1 LSLRQDQ
8 SNAAAKLVVPEAHDG
23 AEIPRFKGPG
33 AWEIRRVSTEHHL
46 SAQEERD
53 VRLGELG
60 HDLRV
65 PLSAISMGIQLV
77 QRDVPTKAEI
87 LSSMLLMVKRINRLI
102 DQFMRSAHSGASELV
117 LNREPVSLA
126 AICREAV
133 EEATLAYPGHPIEFE
148 RYDDAPGE
156 WDRDRLLQVVRNL
169 LSNALRHGAAGEPV
183 IISVIDL
190 RDEAVL
196 AVANRG
202 RAIPDRF
209 REQLIDPTSRRAWSS
224 GHLGLNIVKE
234 IVRAHG
240 GRVELTSDDNATVFH
255 VWLPKKREISMS
267 RDRAIEER
275 P

>member
-1 LSLRQDQ
+1 MRQDQ

>member
-1 LSLRQDQ
+1 MRQDLF
-8 SNAAAKLVVPEAHDG
+8 NAAAKLVVPESHSG
-23 AEIPRFKGPG
+23 AKVPRFNHPG
-33 AWEIRRVSTEHHL
+33 GWEIRRLSPEHPS
-46 SAQEERD
+46 SAQEECD
-53 VRLGELG
+53 IRLGELG

-77 QRDVPTKAEI
+77 QRDVPTKAQL
-87 LSSMLLMVKRINRLI
+87 LSSMLLMVTRMNRLI
-102 DQFMRSAHSGASELV
+102 DQFVRTHSVASELV

-126 AICREAV
+126 AICREAI

-169 LSNALRHGAAGEPV
+169 LSNALRHGAAREPV

-190 RDEAVL
+190 KDEAVL

-202 RAIPDRF
+202 QPIPDRF
-209 REQLIDPTSRRAWSS
+209 RDQLLDPSPRGTWSS

-240 GRVELTSDDNATVFH
+240 WRLELTSDDSATVFH
-255 VWLPKKREISMS
+255 VWLPKKRENSMS